1 MILYRRANWFNPFYV
16 DVNEK
21 RYELKDIHIFD
32 KEGIICSANRGW
44 FGGSDNTS
52 AGLIFD
58 VPCVLKR
65 KADFNLNTAFIIST
79 GEKNYDNSLSA
90 ELYIPAEAI
99 GLKEPVVKKR
109 TDRYF
114 VICWET
120 QIKEVYCE
128 AYHYIDEHLANIE
141 QKISAVG
148 EKISHFWYKAYEDL
162 PSCIDV
168 LNKLQDERNEEIKR
182 ISEIAD
188 EEILSK
194 YKR

>member
-1 MILYRRANWFNPFYV
+1 MKLYRRAHWFNPFYI

-58 VPCVLKR
+58 VPCFLKR
-65 KADFNLNTAFIIST
+65 KVDFNLNIAFIISV

-90 ELYIPAEAI
+90 ELYIPAEVL
-99 GLKEPVVKKR
+99 GLKEPIIIKR
-109 TDRYF
+109 TSTYF
-114 VICWET
+114 IIKWET

-128 AYHYIDEHLANIE
+128 AYHYVDEHLSRIE
-141 QKISAVG
+141 NKISAVG
-148 EKISHFWYKAYEDL
+148 EKISHLYGKAYEDL
-162 PSCIDV
+162 PRCIDV
-168 LNKLQDERNEEIKR
+168 LKMLQEERNEEIKR
-182 ISEIAD
+182 ISNITND
-188 EEILSK
+188 EILSK